1 MEKVTKEYDYIVQA
15 KKREPYFEKTK
26 KGFSELSLVYQ
37 YRNFQSF
44 WQILKSD
51 ALWATNARFSNDEA
65 EQKFGMELIASV
77 MPSGAKLNVNDLGL
91 DENYIICF
99 CLEDDK
105 LSQWRG
111 YAAEG
116 GVSMGFDFGMPRA
129 FSILHSETEDISD
142 ASTCEIQYA
151 GLNNVC
157 YIKSIQKNEEE
168 GEYRQRFCRQI
179 NLFHS
184 AVKDE
189 ERALYV
195 DEIQKKA
202 PFIKHDGFHEE
213 NEYRLVFSNKN
224 GELDACVRYRDAREA
239 QLRYPYIVAKAA
251 LPDNTI
257 VSCVVRVCIED
268 KEMEKKLTLELEK
281 RLKKEIPTL
290 VQGCHL
296 PTLTTEPDAEE
307 PFCTGCVL
315 RRWESVHS
323 CFPCRYSYG
332 GDFKAGDYEYT
343 YCLQNGANCVVI
355 SQGKDQKKIYEI
367 VHKHIQQLLK
377 DKNYTNGKVIKIPV
391 WCEGHLPLRKI
402 TVGPCPDQ
410 NGMLEAIRHYCKHTY
425 WLQDV
430 EVQASAIP
438 FRKSL

>member
-1 MEKVTKEYDYIVQA
+1 MSTEAKEYSNIVNA
-15 KKREPYFEKTK
+15 KRNEPYFEKTQ
-26 KGFSELSLVYQ
+26 KGFSQNTLVYQ
-37 YRNFQSF
+37 YRSFQSF
-44 WQILKSD
+44 WQILQSD

-77 MPSGAKLNVNDLGL
+77 IPDNMEIDVDNMGL

-111 YAAEG
+111 YASEG

-129 FSILHSETEDISD
+129 FSVLHSGVKDIFT
-142 ASTCEIQYA
+142 ASNCEIQYV

-157 YIKSIQKNEEE
+157 YVQPKQNSESDEEYKKRCQK
-168 GEYRQRFCRQI
+168 QI
-179 NLFHS
+179 NLCLS
-184 AVKDE
+184 AIKDE
-189 ERALYV
+189 EVMLYT
-195 DEIQKKA
+195 DEIQRKA
-202 PFIKHDGFHEE
+202 PFIKHDGFREE

-224 GELDACVRYRDAREA
+224 GSLDACIQYRDAREA

-251 LPDNTI
+251 LPEDKV

-268 KEMEKKLTLELEK
+268 EKREKELVQELEK

-290 VQGCHL
+290 VQGCHFSTSTNL
-296 PTLTTEPDAEE
+296 DAEE

-315 RRWESVHS
+315 RRWENAYSYHR
-323 CFPCRYSYG
+323 CRYNYG
-332 GDFKAGDYEYT
+332 AENEEYT
-343 YCLQNGANCVVI
+343 FCLQEGTNCVVV
-355 SQGKDQKKIYEI
+355 SQGKEQKKIYEI
-367 VHKHIQQLLK
+367 VHKQIQEILK
-377 DKNYTNGKVIKIPV
+377 RDDFTKGEVLNIPV

-402 TVGPCPDQ
+402 TVGPCPNQ

-430 EVQASAIP
+430 EVRASAIP
-438 FRKSL
+438 FRKNL

>member
-1 MEKVTKEYDYIVQA
+1 MKKGTKEYGDIVNA
-15 KKREPYFEKTK
+15 KKNEPYFEKTE
-26 KGFSELSLVYQ
+26 KGFSEISLVYQ

-44 WQILKSD
+44 WQIIQSD

-65 EQKFGMELIASV
+65 EQKFGMKLIKSV
-77 MPSGAKLNVNDLGL
+77 MPNGVMIDDDALGL

-111 YAAEG
+111 YASEG

-129 FSILHSETEDISD
+129 FSILHSEANDISA
-142 ASTCEIQYA
+142 ASNCEIQYV

-157 YIKSIQKNEEE
+157 YIQPKQKTEEE
-168 GEYRQRFCRQI
+168 ASYRERCRKQI
-179 NLFHS
+179 NLCHS
-184 AVKDE
+184 TIKDDE
-189 ERALYV
+189 IGLYT

-202 PFIKHDGFHEE
+202 PFIKHDGFSEE

-224 GELDACVRYRDAREA
+224 GALNACVRYRDAREA

-251 LPDNTI
+251 LPDDKV

-268 KEMEKKLTLELEK
+268 EEKEKKLAQELEK
-281 RLKKEIPTL
+281 ELKKEIPAL
-290 VQGCHL
+290 VQSCHL
-296 PTLTTEPDAEE
+296 SNAAALDAEE

-315 RRWESVHS
+315 RRWESIYS
-323 CFPCRYSYG
+323 YRQCRYNYG
-332 GDFKAGDYEYT
+332 TLNEEYT
-343 YCLQNGANCVVI
+343 YCLQSGANCVVI
-355 SQGKDQKKIYEI
+355 SQGKEQKRIYEI
-367 VHKHIQQLLK
+367 VHEHIPIFLKNNSLTKEQQL
-377 DKNYTNGKVIKIPV
+377 KIPV

-402 TVGPCPDQ
+402 TVGPCPEQ

>member
-1 MEKVTKEYDYIVQA
+1 MKKETKEYDEIVKVQKNA
-15 KKREPYFEKTK
+15 PYFEKSE
-26 KGFSELSLVYQ
+26 KGFSEIPLVYQ
-37 YRNFQSF
+37 YRDFKSF
-44 WQILKSD
+44 WQILQSD

-77 MPSGAKLNVNDLGL
+77 MPENMNIDVDDVGL

-111 YAAEG
+111 YASEG

-129 FSILHSETEDISD
+129 FSILHSETQDISVT
-142 ASTCEIQYA
+142 SNCEIQYV

-157 YIKSIQKNEEE
+157 YVQTRQKAESEEQ
-168 GEYRQRFCRQI
+168 YRERCRKQI
-179 NLFHS
+179 NLCHS
-184 AVKDE
+184 AIKDE
-189 ERALYV
+189 EVALYT

-202 PFIKHDGFHEE
+202 PFIKHDGFNEE
-213 NEYRLVFSNKN
+213 NEYRLVFSNKKGDLN
-224 GELDACVRYRDAREA
+224 ACVRYQNAREA

-251 LPDNTI
+251 LPEDKA

-268 KEMEKKLTLELEK
+268 EEKEKILAQELEK
-281 RLKKEIPTL
+281 SLKKETPTL

-296 PTLTTEPDAEE
+296 EMDAPDAEE
-307 PFCTGCVL
+307 LFCTGCVL
-315 RRWESVHS
+315 RRWESIYS
-323 CFPCRYSYG
+323 YRRCRYNYG
-332 GDFKAGDYEYT
+332 TESEEYT
-343 YCLQNGANCVVI
+343 YCLQNNANCVVI
-355 SQGKDQKKIYEI
+355 SQGKEQKRIYEI
-367 VHKHIQQLLK
+367 VHKRIQELLK
-377 DKNYTNGKVIKIPV
+377 KDSFNEGQALNIPV

-425 WLQDV
+425 WLRDV
-430 EVQASAIP
+430 EVHASDIP

>member
-1 MEKVTKEYDYIVQA
+1 MKKKIKEYSDIVEA
-15 KKREPYFEKTK
+15 KKNEPYFEKTE
-26 KGFSELSLVYQ
+26 KGFSEIPLVYQ

-44 WQILKSD
+44 WQILQSD

-77 MPSGAKLNVNDLGL
+77 MPENMKIDIDNLGL

-129 FSILHSETEDISD
+129 FSILHSEAKDISV
-142 ASTCEIQYA
+142 ASNCDIQYV

-157 YIKSIQKNEEE
+157 YVRPKQKAEDEEE
-168 GEYRQRFCRQI
+168 YRLRCRKQI
-179 NLFHS
+179 NLCHRAIKDDEIAFHT
-184 AVKDE
+184 
-189 ERALYV
+189 

-202 PFIKHDGFHEE
+202 PFIKHEGFNEE
-213 NEYRLVFSNKN
+213 NEYRLVFSNKKGDLN
-224 GELDACVRYRDAREA
+224 ACVRYRDTHEA
-239 QLRYPYIVAKAA
+239 QLRYPYIVVKAA
-251 LPDNTI
+251 LPDDKV
-257 VSCVVRVCIED
+257 VSCVVRVCVDNEN
-268 KEMEKKLTLELEK
+268 KEKKLVQELENT
-281 RLKKEIPTL
+281 LKKEIPTL

-296 PTLTTEPDAEE
+296 YESSAPDAEE

-315 RRWESVHS
+315 RHWESAYS
-323 CFPCRYSYG
+323 YQRCRYNYG
-332 GDFKAGDYEYT
+332 NEKEEYT
-343 YCLQNGANCVVI
+343 YCLREGASCVVI
-355 SQGKDQKKIYEI
+355 SQGKDQKRIYEI
-367 VHKHIQQLLK
+367 VHKRIQELLK
-377 DKNYTNGKVIKIPV
+377 DTNFTKGQALEIPV
-391 WCEGHLPLRKI
+391 WCEGHLPLRRI
-402 TVGPCPDQ
+402 TVGPCQNQ

-430 EVQASAIP
+430 EVQASTIP